1 MPFRLVCSAFAS
13 LAEELT
19 VPNVIDSTFQPE
31 PGLWPALDIPET
43 AKLFNCHPRTV
54 WRMIR
59 DGRLP
64 ARKVGS
70 HWRIRRDVA
79 LDYLSGDA
87 A

>member
-1 MPFRLVCSAFAS
+1 
-13 LAEELT
+13 
-19 VPNVIDSTFQPE
+19 VPNVVVWDNDPDDIPVPLQ
-31 PGLWPALDIPET
+31 PALDIPET